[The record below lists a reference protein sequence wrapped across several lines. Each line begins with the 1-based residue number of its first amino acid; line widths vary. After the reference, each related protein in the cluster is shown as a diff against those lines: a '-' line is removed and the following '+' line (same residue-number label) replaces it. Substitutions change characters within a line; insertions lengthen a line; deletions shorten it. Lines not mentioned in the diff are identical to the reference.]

1 MVQGEGELQ
10 QFYICSAQINLLW
23 ILISKNFVLVIMHDD
38 NEPKYKY
45 GMHFLGEHLCVPAWH
60 VYSLGLYKLSY
71 RLHSCLACATARM
84 CASLTVTHCS
94 TVTVHCFSLQR
105 GVCDRAF
112 APNTSQENNEC
123 HQNCLS
129 GTLCEDMCD
138 ATSSLPSSRGNH
150 NAEANKWHNPHC
162 AIWAGAVVL
171 C

>member
-1 MVQGEGELQ
+1 M
-10 QFYICSAQINLLW
+10 
-23 ILISKNFVLVIMHDD
+23 
-38 NEPKYKY
+38 
-45 GMHFLGEHLCVPAWH
+45 CV
-60 VYSLGLYKLSY
+60 S
-71 RLHSCLACATARM
+71 T
-84 CASLTVTHCS
+84 TVTHCS

-129 GTLCEDMCD
+129 GTLCEEMCD

-171 C
+171 CVNNVHAFGVVKWLTKLEVAWSFSANVWLLNVHSSDVRTFLTIHISSWLICYATFTVKWYISTLLCV